1 MGVGEARVCPPERVD
16 DLEQIDPILRKCER
30 SVYLLSESDVDAF
43 DTRAVND
50 VCYIQYVPPPANRLI
65 IGAHCAPP
73 PAHSTKPTKINSITV
88 VF

>member
-30 SVYLLSESDVDAF
+30 SVYLLSESDVGAF

-50 VCYIQYVPPPANRLI
+50 VCYISATSGKSAHYWRSVCPPASALN
-65 IGAHCAPP
+65 
-73 PAHSTKPTKINSITV
+73 
-88 VF
+88 